1 VEVDCLCSPGS
12 KKKIALE
19 VLQDVNEALQE
30 VWSLQKDF
38 EGKYILPTHVVMSKR
53 NADYLIAKGCPS
65 KRKRQRKKWA
75 KQHGFRRMKMEEM

>member
-1 VEVDCLCSPGS
+1 MEVGRLCSPGS

-30 VWSLQKDF
+30 VWSLQKDL

-75 KQHGFRRMKMEEM
+75 KQHGFREIKMEEM